1 VNTIIIGDN
10 ESISTAV
17 SELLVEERVCDF
29 TFLKPSTLFS
39 NGHKSAV
46 YNAELILIDLSS
58 TIRYSREFVKRVR
71 IMQPTAPI
79 IALHFYKDIS
89 LVREIIDAGAT
100 AYLLVNTSMT
110 ELRNALQEIRNGN
123 TYISKEIS

>member
-1 VNTIIIGDN
+1 
-10 ESISTAV
+10 
-17 SELLVEERVCDF
+17 
-29 TFLKPSTLFS
+29 
-39 NGHKSAV
+39 
-46 YNAELILIDLSS
+46 
-58 TIRYSREFVKRVR
+58 
-71 IMQPTAPI
+71 MQPTAPI